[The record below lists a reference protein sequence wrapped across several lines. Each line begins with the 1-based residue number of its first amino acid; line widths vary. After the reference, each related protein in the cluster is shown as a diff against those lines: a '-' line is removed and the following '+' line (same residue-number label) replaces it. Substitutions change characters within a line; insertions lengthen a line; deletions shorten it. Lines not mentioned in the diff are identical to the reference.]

1 MADKNSSGYRA
12 WIDRYRLPQR
22 YCILSWVKRATQDAK
37 IAGRGLI
44 VLIIT
49 GYLYYSAGTIEGWW
63 DPVTSKA
70 TNITIKHDN
79 WTTSRVSGN
88 YTKLRDC
95 EFIDL
100 TWYSKKL
107 KSFVPAKFPGL
118 YSRRKG
124 EHVFKDL
131 FVEMPHDRLLESS
144 VVHAYHRC
152 HPFWVT
158 VTDVFP

>member
-1 MADKNSSGYRA
+1 M
-12 WIDRYRLPQR
+12 
-22 YCILSWVKRATQDAK
+22 SWVKRATQDAK

-49 GYLYYSAGTIEGWW
+49 GYVYYSAGTIEGWFY
-63 DPVTSKA
+63 PVTTKA
-70 TNITIKHDN
+70 TAIRITHDN
-79 WTTSRVSGN
+79 WKTSSVNGEYIKIRE
-88 YTKLRDC
+88 C

-107 KSFVPAKFPGL
+107 KSFVPVQFPGL
-118 YSRRKG
+118 YSRRVG
-124 EHVFKDL
+124 RHVFNNLRVD
-131 FVEMPHDRLLESS
+131 MPHDQVLENS

-158 VTDVFP
+158 ITDVFP